1 MCSKCDGRI
10 NDCNAFLKINP
21 LRPESEVWWDL
32 KCSCKS
38 SEKGKTGL
46 DSSPVHPVWKP
57 DLYKLQQEA
66 PKPKP
71 IPCIKSLPYHTPP
84 QYGSE
89 FHGPIGHA
97 EAAQLLDEDG
107 AFLVRE
113 SRSHASNQDRDSI
126 ESKIFTLSLRY
137 DGKVRHYRLHYDGC
151 YHRVV
156 GGDGI
161 MPASAK
167 CFPSIVALA
176 ADGLVTLHLES
187 RAGPYLRSMSAMT
200 SYEGSPYMTLNRLKR
215 RALLSK
221 LDQMKNSTIPPI
233 NSSEQ
238 LSSPAAKIPRDS
250 STTSLNASTSS
261 EAPLFVPNQLICYEK
276 HHSFKVHTFKGL
288 NWCEFCGNFL
298 WGFTAQGV
306 KCEDCGFIAHSR
318 CSEKV
323 PNDCLPDVGM
333 ARGVFGLELSAAL
346 AMETALYAEHS
357 ISQPLVPFV
366 VRCCIKE
373 IERRGLDSEGLYRV
387 SGFAEEIE
395 ALKMAL
401 DKDGERADIS
411 PNSFDNINVVA
422 GTLKLYLRLLP
433 IPLITFDAHPRLISA
448 AQIKDPL
455 EQIENMRD
463 AVMNLPPVHF
473 NTLKFLIEHLYR
485 VSEYESENKMTAHN
499 LSTVFAP
506 TLMPA
511 PDAFLKSSS
520 PSGKPLCM
528 GGMLPG
534 MGHEISALECMIIN
548 HGIIF
553 SST

>member
-1 MCSKCDGRI
+1 MCSKCNGPL
-10 NDCNAFLKINP
+10 NDCNVFLKINP
-21 LRPESEVWWDL
+21 LKPESETWWDL
-32 KCSCKS
+32 ECGCKAI
-38 SEKGKTGL
+38 EKGKSVF
-46 DSSPVHPVWKP
+46 DASPVHPVWKP

-71 IPCIKSLPYHTPP
+71 IPCLHSLPYHRPP
-84 QYGSE
+84 QFGNE

-113 SRSHASNQDRDSI
+113 SRSHTSDQDGNSL

-137 DGKVRHYRLHYDGC
+137 DGKVRHYRLHHDGC

-161 MPASAK
+161 MTTSSK
-167 CFPSIVALA
+167 CFSSVVSLA

-187 RAGPYLRSMSAMT
+187 RAGPYLRSMSVMT

-215 RALLSK
+215 RAALSRR
-221 LDQMKNSTIPPI
+221 DQLKNTLIPPV
-233 NSSEQ
+233 NNGEQ

-250 STTSLNASTSS
+250 NVTSHNASTST
-261 EAPLFVPNQLICYEK
+261 EAPVFVPNQLICYEK
-276 HHSFKVHTFKGL
+276 QHSFKVHTFKGL

-306 KCEDCGFIAHSR
+306 KCEDCGFTAHSR

-346 AMETALYAEHS
+346 AMETALYIEQS
-357 ISQPLVPFV
+357 ISQPVVPFV

-401 DKDGERADIS
+401 DKDGERADLS
-411 PNSFDNINVVA
+411 PKSFENINVIA

-433 IPLITFDAHPRLISA
+433 IPLITFDVHPMLITT
-448 AQIKDPL
+448 AQMKNPS
-455 EQIENMRD
+455 EQVNSMKEV
-463 AVMNLPPVHF
+463 VMNLPPVHF
-473 NTLKFLIEHLYR
+473 NTLKFLIEHLSR
-485 VSEYESENKMTAHN
+485 VSQFESENKMTAHN

-511 PDAFLKSSS
+511 PDSFLKSVSPLGKSS
-520 PSGKPLCM
+520 CM

-534 MGHEISALECMIIN
+534 IGHEISALECMITN
-548 HGIIF
+548 HSVIF
-553 SST
+553 SSS